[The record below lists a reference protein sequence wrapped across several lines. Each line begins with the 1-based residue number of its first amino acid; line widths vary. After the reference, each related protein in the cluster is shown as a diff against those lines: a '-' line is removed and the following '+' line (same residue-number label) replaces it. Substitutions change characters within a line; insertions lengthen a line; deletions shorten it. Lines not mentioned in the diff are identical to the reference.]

1 MPFQRH
7 AGESALVCSL
17 TVECP
22 EMSPGG
28 AGSNPV
34 GPLLA
39 TRMVNPGKARYALAL
54 PNVGCARRNDVK
66 QDRVRL
72 RPGSVEH

>member
-7 AGESALVCSL
+7 AGESALVHSL
-17 TVECP
+17 TLERP
-22 EMSPGG
+22 EMSPGDAG
-28 AGSNPV
+28 ANPV

-39 TRMVNPGKARYALAL
+39 TRLAKPGEARYALAF
-54 PNVGCARRNDVK
+54 PNVGCAHRNDVK

-72 RPGSVEH
+72 RPGNVEH